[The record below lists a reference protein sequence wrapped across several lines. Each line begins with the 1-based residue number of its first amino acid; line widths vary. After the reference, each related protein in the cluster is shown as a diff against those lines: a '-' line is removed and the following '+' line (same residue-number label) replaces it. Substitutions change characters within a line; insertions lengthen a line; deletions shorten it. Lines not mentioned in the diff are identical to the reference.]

1 LRNLLNIFFSISLV
15 IYLFSISFVKAE
27 DIEDLERQ
35 LERKELEDDFDS
47 RDIIDEIELK
57 KELENLDKKYKPPKE
72 CKPIV
77 KTKTIYKTVPSNCKE
92 VKNYYITKKYSLY
105 DAIIANKDNINLT
118 YNQIRKIEEIH
129 RRLSEKILDRKAKI
143 NIIKRKLNIFIK
155 RKNITAIRSSLI
167 QIARLKLEISF
178 LDIVEYMK
186 TMEIL
191 TDKQKKLLEKL
202 IEW

>member
-1 LRNLLNIFFSISLV
+1 MRNLLKIFFSLTLILYLLSSSLA
-15 IYLFSISFVKAE
+15 KAE

-35 LERKELEDDFDS
+35 LERKELEDEFDNG
-47 RDIIDEIELK
+47 DIIDEIELK
-57 KELENLDKKYKPPKE
+57 RELENLDKKYKPPRE
-72 CKPIV
+72 CKPII
-77 KTKTIYKTVPSNCKE
+77 KTKTVYKTIPSNCKDVE
-92 VKNYYITKKYSLY
+92 NFYITKKYSLY
-105 DAIIANKDNINLT
+105 DVIILNKDNLKLT
-118 YNQIRKIEEIH
+118 YGQIRKIEEIH
-129 RRLSEKILDRKAKI
+129 RRISEKILDRKAKI
-143 NIIKRKLNIFIK
+143 NIIKRKLNTFIK

-191 TDKQKKLLEKL
+191 TDKQRELLEKL

>member
-1 LRNLLNIFFSISLV
+1 LKNLLKIFISLTLILYLLSISLA
-15 IYLFSISFVKAE
+15 KAY

-35 LERKELEDDFDS
+35 LEKKELEDEFDN
-47 RDIIDEIELK
+47 RDIIDELELK
-57 KELENLDKKYKPPKE
+57 RELESLEKKYKPTRE

-77 KTKTIYKTVPSNCKE
+77 KMKTVYRTVPSNCKDIE
-92 VKNYYITKKYSLY
+92 NYYITEKYSLY
-105 DAIIANKDNINLT
+105 DVVITNRDNLKLT
-118 YNQIRKIEEIH
+118 NHQIRKIELIH
-129 RRLSEKILDRKAKI
+129 RRISEKILDRKAKI
-143 NIIKRKLNIFIK
+143 NIIKRKLSTFIK

-186 TMEIL
+186 TIEIL
-191 TDKQKKLLEKL
+191 TDKQRELLEKL

>member
-1 LRNLLNIFFSISLV
+1 MRNLLKIFFSLTLILYLLSNSLA
-15 IYLFSISFVKAE
+15 KAE

-35 LERKELEDDFDS
+35 LERKELEDEFDN

-57 KELENLDKKYKPPKE
+57 RELENLDKKYKPPRE
-72 CKPIV
+72 CKPII
-77 KTKTIYKTVPSNCKE
+77 KTKTVYKTIPSNCKDVE
-92 VKNYYITKKYSLY
+92 NFYITKKYSLY
-105 DAIIANKDNINLT
+105 DVIIVNKDNLKLT
-118 YNQIRKIEEIH
+118 YTQIRKIEEIH
-129 RRLSEKILDRKAKI
+129 RRISNKILDRKARI
-143 NIIKRKLNIFIK
+143 NIIKRKLNTFIK

-191 TDKQKKLLEKL
+191 TDKQRELLEKL